1 MFKFEK
7 GRTLSDQGY
16 ISGLLT
22 RALEMAERPDA
33 LVSTLVRQATRIASL
48 RHDYAAVFSFQL
60 ETADASAGMR
70 TIRESSVAKKLRTL
84 LGREEADRIMIEHV
98 ERYIQN
104 RSVATTKDGVFG
116 GSIDGVEQH
125 LQRLKSATGDPAAA
139 QYMTQVDAYVYLEK
153 LDKVGAQ
160 LLPQITSFE
169 NILNRVR
176 QQVHDYLVDAEA
188 DLLAGQT
195 ESSLFTRG
203 ESYVV
208 QRLQEV
214 SPESLEKYRAAEQR
228 ISEGSAENYAQALT
242 SCRRMIKSLA
252 DALYP
257 PTDVPIKGKDG
268 KERTL
273 GDDQFMNRLMQFA
286 IERLGKSTHLKLV
299 EETTNSLGNR
309 LNKLNSLAS
318 KGVHQEVTLIEA
330 ESCLMWTFFLTAD
343 FLRIEDGSS
352 GLLNGSQVPVVQQQE
367 L

>member
-1 MFKFEK
+1 
-7 GRTLSDQGY
+7 
-16 ISGLLT
+16 
-22 RALEMAERPDA
+22 MAEQPETS
-33 LVSTLVRQATRIASL
+33 VSTLVRQATRIASL
-48 RHDYAAVFSFQL
+48 RHDYVAVFTFQL
-60 ETADASAGMR
+60 ETSDASAGVS
-70 TIRESSVAKKLRTL
+70 TQKDSSAAEKLRTL
-84 LGREEADRIMIEHV
+84 VGREDADRTMVEHV
-98 ERYIQN
+98 ESYIKN
-104 RSVATTKDGVFG
+104 RSVASMKDGVFG

-125 LQRLKSATGDPAAA
+125 LHRLRTAAGDPSAA
-139 QYMTQVDAYVYLEK
+139 QYMTQIDAYFYIEK

-176 QQVHDYLVDAEA
+176 QSVHDYLVEAESE
-188 DLLAGQT
+188 LLTGQT

-214 SPESLEKYRAAEQR
+214 SPESLEKYRAAELR
-228 ISEGSAENYAQALT
+228 ISEGSAESYAQALT

-252 DALYP
+252 DSLYP
-257 PTDVPIKGKDG
+257 PKDVPLKGIDG
-268 KERTL
+268 KERLL
-273 GDDQFMNRLMQFA
+273 GEDQFMNRLMQFA
-286 IERLGKSTHLKLV
+286 IDRLGKSTHLKLV
-299 EETTNSLGNR
+299 EETTSSLGNR

-352 GLLNGSQVPVVQQQE
+352 GILSGGEVPTA
-367 L
+367 

>member
-1 MFKFEK
+1 M
-7 GRTLSDQGY
+7 SDQGY
-16 ISGLLT
+16 ILELLR
-22 RALEMAERPDA
+22 RALEMAERPEA
-33 LVSTLVRQATRIASL
+33 PVSTLVRQATRIASL
-48 RHDYAAVFSFQL
+48 RHDYAAVFSLQL

-70 TIRESSVAKKLRTL
+70 TIKDSSVAEKLRTL
-84 LGREEADRIMIEHV
+84 LGREEADRIMVEHV

-104 RSVATTKDGVFG
+104 RSVATTKNGVFG

-125 LQRLKSATGDPAAA
+125 LHKLKTAAGDPAAA
-139 QYMTQVDAYVYLEK
+139 QYMTQIDAYFYLEK

-160 LLPQITSFE
+160 LLPQITAFE

-176 QQVHDYLVDAEA
+176 QKVHDYLVDAESE
-188 DLLAGQT
+188 LLTGQT

-252 DALYP
+252 DSLYP
-257 PTDVPIKGKDG
+257 PTNVPIKGIDG
-268 KERTL
+268 KERIL

-286 IERLGKSTHLKLV
+286 IDRLGKSTHLKLV

-352 GLLNGSQVPVVQQQE
+352 GLLSGSKVPTVQQQE
-367 L
+367 M